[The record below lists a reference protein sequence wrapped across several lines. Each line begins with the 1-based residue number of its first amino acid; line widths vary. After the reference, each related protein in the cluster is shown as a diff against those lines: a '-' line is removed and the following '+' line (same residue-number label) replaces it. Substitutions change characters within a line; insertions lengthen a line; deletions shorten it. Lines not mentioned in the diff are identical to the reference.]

1 MKKYIRTFLFIS
13 FSIVLVS
20 STCLISS
27 CTKDSPTLAD
37 NTNGQYLNLKPG
49 SSWVYTIDSL
59 GSTSTVTVTDSVI
72 SAFGKL
78 FTNFHSKYSSGQE
91 YRNYYSYSNG
101 SYSMAITSSAGLQ
114 QELIY
119 LKDKVMVGD
128 KWSAVI
134 TPLTVPFNYEY
145 EVKGLGLTWM
155 VNGNTFNQVVW
166 VHCNVSSG
174 STVTYQSDAY
184 YAPKVG
190 LIDLEENYTTAK
202 YSTKLKS
209 YSLK

>member
-1 MKKYIRTFLFIS
+1 MKKYIKTFLFIS

-27 CTKDSPTLAD
+27 CTKDTPTLAD

-49 SSWVYTIDSL
+49 SSWVYTIDTL
-59 GSTSTVTVTDSVI
+59 GSTSSVTVTDSTI
-72 SAFGKL
+72 IAFGKG
-78 FTNFHSKYSSGQE
+78 FMNFHSKYSSGQE
-91 YRNYYSYSNG
+91 YRNFYSCING
-101 SYSMAITSSAGLQ
+101 LYSMVITSSAGLQ

-128 KWSAVI
+128 KWNSVI
-134 TPLTVPFNYEY
+134 TPLTAPFNYEY
-145 EVKGLGLTWM
+145 EVKGLGLTRM

-166 VHCNVSSG
+166 IHCIVSSG
-174 STVTYQSDAY
+174 STITYQSDAY
-184 YAPKVG
+184 YAPKIG
-190 LIDLEENYTTAK
+190 LIELNEDYTTAK